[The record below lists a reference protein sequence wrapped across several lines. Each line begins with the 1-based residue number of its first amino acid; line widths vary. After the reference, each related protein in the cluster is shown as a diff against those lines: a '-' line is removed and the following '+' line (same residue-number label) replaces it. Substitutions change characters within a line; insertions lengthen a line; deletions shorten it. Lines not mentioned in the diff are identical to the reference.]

1 MKLIVGLGNPG
12 EKYKNTRHN
21 VGFDVIDKLVQ
32 HFSIN
37 DKKEKFQGILWETV
51 IKGEKI
57 FFLEPQTYMN
67 LSGNSLIS
75 IINFYKIEPQTDLLV
90 IYDDMDLPIG
100 KVRIR
105 KKGSA
110 GGHNGMKSIISH
122 VGIEF
127 CRVRCGIGKPKN
139 DSIDFVLGKFSKEES
154 ELAEEML
161 EIAKKAVI
169 DFIDNLGIDEVMQR
183 YN

>member
-12 EKYKNTRHN
+12 EKYKSTRHN
-21 VGFDVIDKLVQ
+21 VGFDVIEKLIQ
-32 HFSIN
+32 YYAIN
-37 DKKEKFQGILWETV
+37 DKKEKFQGILWETTV
-51 IKGEKI
+51 RGEKI
-57 FFLEPQTYMN
+57 IFLEPQTYMN
-67 LSGNSLIS
+67 LSGNSLIAV
-75 IINFYKIEPQTDLLV
+75 INFYKIDPQSDLLV

-100 KVRIR
+100 KIRIR

-122 VGIEF
+122 IGQDF
-127 CRVRCGIGKPKN
+127 YRVRCGIGKPKN

-154 ELAEEML
+154 ELVDKML
-161 EIAKKAVI
+161 EIAKKAAI

>member
-12 EKYKNTRHN
+12 EKYKSTRHN
-21 VGFDVIDKLVQ
+21 VGFDVIEKLIQ
-32 HFSIN
+32 YYAIN
-37 DKKEKFQGILWETV
+37 DKKEKFQGILWETTV
-51 IKGEKI
+51 RGEKI
-57 FFLEPQTYMN
+57 IFLEPQTYMN
-67 LSGNSLIS
+67 LSGNSLIAV
-75 IINFYKIEPQTDLLV
+75 INFYKIDPQSDLLV

-122 VGIEF
+122 IGQDF
-127 CRVRCGIGKPKN
+127 YRVRCGIGKPKN

-154 ELAEEML
+154 ELVDKML
-161 EIAKKAVI
+161 EIAKKAAI